1 MAYDD
6 IEHRFTLRLDR
17 EDNLLFEE
25 KFRKSGLDNR
35 NDFLRML
42 IRYGCVITVDYS
54 YINDYNMHFSKIG
67 TNINQIAHVVN
78 SKQSIGRPEIKRLQK
93 EMKKLWQLQRSM
105 QLEEPLINL

>member
-1 MAYDD
+1 MQ
-6 IEHRFTLRLDR
+6 
-17 EDNLLFEE
+17 
-25 KFRKSGLDNR
+25 
-35 NDFLRML
+35 
-42 IRYGCVITVDYS
+42 
-54 YINDYNMHFSKIG
+54 FSKIG